1 MVSKLRYQRIFE
13 LLQQR
18 IADGTYPVGST
29 LPTEQELC
37 AEFDV
42 SRYTVREAL
51 RRLTDIGLVARRQGS
66 GSEVL
71 SAERRN
77 NYVQTMRSL
86 RELYDYAAETNLEFL
101 STGIDVADHALSQQL
116 GRIPGREWLRA
127 EAIRRTR
134 SGEPI
139 CYVQIYVHGDYRDI
153 EPHLAS
159 LPGPLY
165 IYLERHHG
173 VSIVEVIQ
181 TISAAA
187 GPAAAARALGV
198 PEGDMMVRVERRSR
212 GRTGARPVD
221 LPRRPARVARL
232 GLPQPPSAAGQRGWP
247 GA

>member
-1 MVSKLRYQRIFE
+1 MVSKLRYRKIFE

-29 LPTEQELC
+29 LPTEQEFC

-101 STGIDVADHALSQQL
+101 STGIIAADQTLAQQL
-116 GRIPGREWLRA
+116 GYQPGHDWLRI
-127 EAIRRTR
+127 EAIRRTQ

-139 CYVQIYVHGDYRDI
+139 CYVQIYLNGDYRDI
-153 EPHLAS
+153 EPHLAR

-165 IYLERHHG
+165 SYLERNHG

-181 TISAAA
+181 TISAAP
-187 GPAAAARALGV
+187 GPAAATQAFGLDDG
-198 PEGDMMVRVERRSR
+198 EMMIRVERRYL
-212 GRTGARPVD
+212 GAADAPIQVSINWHRMETFSYSMSIKREESV
-221 LPRRPARVARL
+221 
-232 GLPQPPSAAGQRGWP
+232 
-247 GA
+247 

>member
-1 MVSKLRYQRIFE
+1 VVSKLRYRKIFE

-29 LPTEQELC
+29 LPTEQEFC

-86 RELYDYAAETNLEFL
+86 RELYDYAAETNLDFL
-101 STGIDVADHALSQQL
+101 STGITVADQALAQQL
-116 GRIPGREWLRA
+116 GTMPGHEWLHI
-127 EAIRRTR
+127 EAIRRAQ

-139 CYVQIYVHGDYRDI
+139 CYVQIYVNGDYRDI
-153 EPHLAS
+153 EPHLAG

-165 IYLERHHG
+165 SYLEHHHG

-181 TISAAA
+181 TISAAP
-187 GPAAAARALGV
+187 GPAAATRALGLDTA
-198 PEGDMMVRVERRSR
+198 EMMIRVERRY
-212 GRTGARPVD
+212 
-221 LPRRPARVARL
+221 L
-232 GLPQPPSAAGQRGWP
+232 GTADAPIQVSINWHRMETFSYAMSIKREDSA
-247 GA
+247 